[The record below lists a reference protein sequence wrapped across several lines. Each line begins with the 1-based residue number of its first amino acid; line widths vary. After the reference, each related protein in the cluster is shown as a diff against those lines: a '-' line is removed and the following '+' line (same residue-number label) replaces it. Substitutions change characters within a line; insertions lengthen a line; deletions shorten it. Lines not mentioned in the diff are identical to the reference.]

1 MPTNLYFLLKYSA
14 VAANLLT
21 VAAAA
26 VLLGIGGITLY
37 FSESDVLEI
46 LGNMASGPAH
56 FFVGALVLASVPML
70 LVTKNF
76 DRGRKYRIISVS
88 YSALLPLSVA
98 AFVSL

>member
-1 MPTNLYFLLKYSA
+1 LLKYSA

-21 VAAAA
+21 VAAVAI
-26 VLLGIGGITLY
+26 LLGIGGITLY

-46 LGNMASGPAH
+46 LWSLASSPAH
-56 FFVGALVLASVPML
+56 LFVGALALASVPML
-70 LVTKNF
+70 LITKNF

-88 YSALLPLSVA
+88 YNALLPLSVA